1 LDRALQLAWLQL
13 RHERFRFAVALGGV
27 AFSVVLI
34 CMQIGFQR
42 AMFDSAVRYHN
53 AFDYDIALISPK
65 TAFIVQPDGFSR
77 RRLLQALAFQGVED
91 VSSVYMGQANWK
103 NPTNP
108 SDSRAIFVVGFD
120 PSERVF
126 ALPSI
131 NARRPDLSMPDV
143 ALFDRLSRAE
153 FGPVAELLERH
164 SVLRTEVAGREIAII
179 GLFELGTS
187 FGIDA
192 SIAMSDVNFRRIFPL
207 REAGRI
213 DIGLVHLS
221 GTADASAV
229 RDALDEGLPDDV
241 EIVTRQ
247 GFILREIA
255 YWNRSTPIGYVFNFG
270 VVIGLLVGAIIV
282 YQILY
287 ADVSDH
293 LQEYATLKA
302 MGYADRFLFAV
313 VLSEA
318 AILALLGFLPGVGL
332 SLILY
337 EVAGEATRLPL
348 ELSPGIA
355 GGVFTLT
362 LAMCAFSGSIA
373 LRKLRTADPADI
385 F

>member
-1 LDRALQLAWLQL
+1 MSRALQLAWLQL
-13 RHERFRFAVALGGV
+13 VNERFRFAVALGGV

-65 TAFIVQPDGFSR
+65 TAFIVQPEGFSR
-77 RRLLQALAFQGVED
+77 RRLLQALAFPGVED
-91 VSSVYMGQANWK
+91 VSSVYVGQANWK
-103 NPTNP
+103 HPTNP

-126 ALPSI
+126 TLAEI
-131 NARRPDLSMPDV
+131 NAQREDLRMPDV
-143 ALFDRLSRAE
+143 ALFDRFSRTE
-153 FGPVAELLERH
+153 FGPVRELLGRDT
-164 SVLRTEVAGREIAII
+164 VVRTELSGREIAIV
-179 GLFELGTS
+179 GLFDLGTS
-187 FGIDA
+187 FGIDG
-192 SIAMSDVNFRRIFPL
+192 SVAMSDVNFRRIFPL
-207 REAGRI
+207 RDAGRI
-213 DIGLVHLS
+213 DLGLVHLAK
-221 GTADASAV
+221 GVDASRV
-229 RDALDEGLPDDV
+229 RNALDEGLPDDV

-247 GFILREIA
+247 GFVLREIA
-255 YWNRSTPIGYVFNFG
+255 YWNRSTPIGYIFNFG
-270 VVIGLLVGAIIV
+270 VLIGLLVGAIIV

-302 MGYADRFLFAV
+302 MGYGDRFLFAV

-318 AILALLGFLPGVGL
+318 AILAAFGFLPGVGL
-332 SLILY
+332 SYFLY
-337 EVAGEATRLPL
+337 EIAGEATRLPL
-348 ELSPGIA
+348 ELSPGVA

-362 LAMCAFSGSIA
+362 LIMCAFSGSIA

>member
-1 LDRALQLAWLQL
+1 LGRALQLAWLQL
-13 RHERFRFAVALGGV
+13 AHEKFRFAVALGGV

-34 CMQIGFQR
+34 CMQVGFQG

-77 RRLLQALAFQGVED
+77 RRLLQALAFPGVED

-126 ALPSI
+126 ALASI
-131 NARRPDLSMPDV
+131 NARRTDLSMPDV
-143 ALFDRLSRAE
+143 ALFDRFSRVE
-153 FGPVAELLERH
+153 FGPVAELLERD
-164 SVLRTEVAGREIAII
+164 SILRTELAGRAITII

-192 SIAMSDVNFRRIFPL
+192 SVAMSDVNFRRIFPL
-207 REAGRI
+207 RDAGRI
-213 DIGLVHLS
+213 DIGLVHLTK
-221 GTADASAV
+221 TADASAV
-229 RDALDEGLPDDV
+229 RDALDAGLPDDV

-255 YWNRSTPIGYVFNFG
+255 YWNRNTPIGYIFNFG

-332 SLILY
+332 SFFLY
-337 EVAGEATRLPL
+337 QIAGEATRLPL
-348 ELSPGIA
+348 ELSFGIA
-355 GGVFTLT
+355 GGVFALT

>member
-1 LDRALQLAWLQL
+1 MGRALRLAWLQL
-13 RHERFRFAVALGGV
+13 KHERFRFAVALGGV

-34 CMQIGFQR
+34 CMQVGFQR

-77 RRLLQALAFQGVED
+77 RRLLQALAFPGVED
-91 VSSVYMGQANWK
+91 VSAVYMGQANWK
-103 NPTNP
+103 HPTKP

-120 PSERVF
+120 PNDRVF
-126 ALPSI
+126 NLAEI
-131 NARRPDLSMPDV
+131 DARKEELQMPDV
-143 ALFDRLSRAE
+143 ALFDRFSRPE
-153 FGPVAELLERH
+153 FGPVPELLERDR
-164 SVLRTEVAGREIAII
+164 VLRTELSGREIAVI
-179 GLFELGTS
+179 GLFSLGTS

-192 SIAMSDVNFRRIFPL
+192 SVAMSDVNFRRIFPL
-207 REAGRI
+207 RDAGRI
-213 DIGLVHLS
+213 DLGLVHLAEGVDPS
-221 GTADASAV
+221 RV

-247 GFILREIA
+247 GFVLREIA

-302 MGYADRFLFAV
+302 MGYGDRFLFAV

-332 SLILY
+332 SYLLY
-337 EVAGEATRLPL
+337 GVAGEATRLPL
-348 ELSPGIA
+348 ELSTGIA
-355 GGVFTLT
+355 GGVFALT
-362 LAMCAFSGSIA
+362 LAMCAFSGMVA

>member
-1 LDRALQLAWLQL
+1 MDRALQLAWLQL